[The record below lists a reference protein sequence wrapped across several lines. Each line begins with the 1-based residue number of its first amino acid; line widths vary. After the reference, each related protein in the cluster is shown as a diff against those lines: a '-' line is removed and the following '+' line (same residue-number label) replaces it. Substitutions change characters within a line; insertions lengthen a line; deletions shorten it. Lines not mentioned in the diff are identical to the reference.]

1 MQTNSAF
8 VIKHRLAFDGLQQAN
23 LAQKLIE
30 LEALAGII
38 QVEKVNGWSHQL
50 FMKYDASKT
59 QLPTLLSKMAEWE
72 ITPTLTWWNKVKLS
86 WALQVDQN
94 VLDNSRHVH
103 HCCSK
108 APEQGRIKR

>member
-8 VIKHRLAFDGLQQAN
+8 IIKHRLAFNGLQLEY
-23 LAQKLIE
+23 LAQKLAE
-30 LEALAGII
+30 LEALVGVV
-38 QVEKVNGWSHQL
+38 QVTLPNKRTDQL
-50 FMKYDASKT
+50 LMKYDASKT
-59 QLPTLLSKMAEWE
+59 QLPQLLYKMEAWGM
-72 ITPTLTWWNKVKLS
+72 TPKASWWNNIKLS
-86 WALQVDQN
+86 WALQIDQN

>member
-8 VIKHRLAFDGLQQAN
+8 TIKHRLAFYGLQQEGVD
-23 LAQKLIE
+23 QKLAE
-30 LEALAGII
+30 LEALVGVV
-38 QVEKVNGWSHQL
+38 QVILPNKRTDQL
-50 FMKYDASKT
+50 LMQYDASKT
-59 QLPTLLSKMAEWE
+59 QLPQLLSKMEAWE
-72 ITPTLTWWNKVKLS
+72 ITPTSTWWNKFKLS

-94 VLDNSRHVH
+94 ILDNSRHVH